1 MFFSDGVFA
10 ISITLLVLEI
20 HPPEDTAYLG
30 RGLVELWPSFL
41 AYVLSFFLIAS
52 IWANHHVIFDQVVA
66 ADRGLLLLNTVL
78 LMTVAFLPFAA
89 SVLAA
94 AFRNGAGEPLA
105 VLFFGGSFG
114 VGAIFFNALW
124 WYALRTPRLLN
135 SRVSAHAGRLVG
147 RRFLAGPVLT
157 LLGAAVGAFA
167 PAAGLAFYALMIPVF
182 WLPLPA
188 LEPVPLGDES
198 R

>member
-20 HPPEDTAYLG
+20 HPPEDTSHLG

-52 IWANHHVIFDQVVA
+52 IWTNHHVMFDQVVA

-94 AFRNGAGEPLA
+94 AFRNGSGEPLA

-114 VGAIFFNALW
+114 LGAIFFNALW
-124 WYALRTPRLLN
+124 WYALRAPRLLN
-135 SRVSAHAGRLVG
+135 PRVSAHAGRLVG
-147 RRFLAGPVLT
+147 GRFLAGPVLT
-157 LLGAAVGAFA
+157 LLGAAVGTVA
-167 PAAGLAFYALMIPVF
+167 PVAGLIIYALMIPIF

-188 LEPVPLGDES
+188 LEPVLLDDED

>member
-1 MFFSDGVFA
+1 M
-10 ISITLLVLEI
+10 
-20 HPPEDTAYLG
+20 
-30 RGLVELWPSFL
+30 
-41 AYVLSFFLIAS
+41 
-52 IWANHHVIFDQVVA
+52 
-66 ADRGLLLLNTVL
+66 
-78 LMTVAFLPFAA
+78 
-89 SVLAA
+89 
-94 AFRNGAGEPLA
+94 
-105 VLFFGGSFG
+105 LFFGGSFG

-147 RRFLAGPVLT
+147 RRFLAGPLLT

-167 PAAGLAFYALMIPVF
+167 PAAGLAIYALMIPVF